1 MEVYMDIENSLI
13 ANHLRV
19 CGRTFKGLEEEL
31 NKIGLYRGQ
40 PALLFILS
48 KSDGL
53 TQKELCSRLHIAP
66 ATITKMVKRLESS
79 DFVERKSD
87 EKDLRVSRIY
97 LTPKAYEVMDS
108 IKIVYKDFEE
118 SCFEG
123 LSKEERDT
131 FDNILAKIN
140 NNLKRKEMR

>member
-1 MEVYMDIENSLI
+1 MDIENSLI

-40 PALLFILS
+40 PALLFILY
-48 KSDGL
+48 KNNGL

-66 ATITKMVKRLESS
+66 ATITKMVKRLELS
-79 DFVERKSD
+79 DFLERKSD

-108 IKIVYKDFEE
+108 IKIIYKNFEE
-118 SCFEG
+118 SCFKG

-131 FDNILAKIN
+131 FNNILVKIN
-140 NNLKRKEMR
+140 NNLKRKERR